1 MEPIDKAYELLSKLP
16 LKIVITMV
24 EANIKD
30 AHRNTTMDTF
40 YYWNEVL
47 TEIKKFDLLC

>member
-1 MEPIDKAYELLSKLP
+1 MDPIEKAHDLLSKLP
-16 LKIVITMV
+16 LKFVITIV

-47 TEIKKFDLLC
+47 TEIKKIDLL